1 VGRKQKGE
9 LTGQRIILFSDSHL
23 FSRVNRSILC
33 IGQNVFKEYCLVS
46 SSCFFFFFFSHK
58 KWIEGL
64 AGFTCVFVFFP
75 SYAQMTFIT
84 CLVVLFEGGH
94 LWKRAP

>member
-33 IGQNVFKEYCLVS
+33 IGQYVFKEYCLVS
-46 SSCFFFFFFSHK
+46 SCCFFFFFFLIK
-58 KWIEGL
+58 NGL
-64 AGFTCVFVFFP
+64 KAWRVLLVFLFFFP
-75 SYAQMTFIT
+75 HM
-84 CLVVLFEGGH
+84 L
-94 LWKRAP
+94 K